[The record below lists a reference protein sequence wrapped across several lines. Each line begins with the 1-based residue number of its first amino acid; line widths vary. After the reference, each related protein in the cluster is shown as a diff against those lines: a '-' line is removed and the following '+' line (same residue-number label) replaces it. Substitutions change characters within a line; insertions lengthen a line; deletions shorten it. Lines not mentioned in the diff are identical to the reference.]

1 MRVVNRSIA
10 IYKTFGPG
18 ELAARVMERIRPPHP
33 MSIRDICG
41 SNAVVVREPEE
52 CISALAG
59 ALGLAAPADADIA
72 QWEGEW
78 TDLAD
83 ALQVPSRSRY
93 LVEYDVEKKTARS
106 LYLITRWRQPKVI
119 LETGIAR
126 GASSYAL
133 LSAVSKNELGVVFS
147 LDVDES
153 AGELVPPELRV
164 VWQKRVVDPKNPK
177 TSFLAIMKDV
187 PSIDFFF
194 HDSNHREP
202 WMKFEFANVI
212 PKLSPGAIMGGDD
225 VDMNAAFIEAAL
237 PRAFR
242 VILLDGRKA
251 SGFAVSTAT

>member
-10 IYKTFGPG
+10 IFKTFGPG
-18 ELAARVMERIRPPHP
+18 ELAARVMDRIRPPHP

-59 ALGLAAPADADIA
+59 ALGLAAPAGADIA
-72 QWEGEW
+72 RWEGEW
-78 TDLAD
+78 ADLAD
-83 ALQVPSRSRY
+83 ALQVPSRGEY

-126 GASSYAL
+126 GASSYAF
-133 LSAVSKNELGVVFS
+133 LSAVNKNGVGEVFS
-147 LDVDES
+147 LDVDEA
-153 AGELVPPELRV
+153 AGELVPPELQLA
-164 VWQKRVVDPKNPK
+164 WQKRVVDPKNPK
-177 TSFLAIMKDV
+177 TSFLSIIKDV

-202 WMKFEFANVI
+202 WMQFEFAAVI

-225 VDMNAAFIEAAL
+225 VDMNAAFVEAPL

-251 SGFAVSTAT
+251 SGFAVSSAT

>member
-18 ELAARVMERIRPPHP
+18 ELAARIYDRIRPPQP

-41 SNAVVVREPEE
+41 SNVVVLREPVE

-59 ALGLAAPADADIA
+59 ALGLAVPTVADIA
-72 QWEGEW
+72 QWDDEW
-78 TDLAD
+78 TNLAD
-83 ALQVPSRSRY
+83 ALQVPSRSQY
-93 LVEYDVEKKTARS
+93 LVEYDVEKQTARS

-119 LETGIAR
+119 LETGVAR

-133 LSAVSKNELGVVFS
+133 LSAVNKNGVGAVFS
-147 LDVDES
+147 LDVDEA
-153 AGELVPPELRV
+153 AGELVPAELRE

-177 TSFLAIMKDV
+177 PSFLSIIQDM

-194 HDSNHREP
+194 HDSNHRQP

-212 PKLSPGAIMGGDD
+212 PKLAPGAIMGGDD
-225 VDMNAAFIEAAL
+225 VDMNSAFIEAAL
-237 PRAFR
+237 PQAFR

-251 SGFAVSTAT
+251 SGFAVSSAA